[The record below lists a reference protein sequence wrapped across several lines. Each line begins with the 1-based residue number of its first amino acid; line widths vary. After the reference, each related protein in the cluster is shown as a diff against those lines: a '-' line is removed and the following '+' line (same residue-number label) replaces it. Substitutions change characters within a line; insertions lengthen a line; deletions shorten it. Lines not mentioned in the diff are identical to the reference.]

1 MDNFDAPL
9 RHPLK
14 SALCSL
20 LSSPPLLASPSLK
33 YTLDRVPD
41 PSSDRDCFPFAVRRA
56 VSRVRGWT
64 LRGAR
69 ATKPTRSTTCLH
81 FRASVQSAGGDRRGA
96 RGGRFRGE
104 NKTHCS
110 WTIWSRDAVVGP
122 KPSIGLNRQMEGH
135 GDANF
140 LCETATRRRLE
151 VRSPCNSTQ
160 STQCSAH

>member
-56 VSRVRGWT
+56 VSRVRVRGWT

-69 ATKPTRSTTCLH
+69 A
-81 FRASVQSAGGDRRGA
+81 RAPQNRRGA
-96 RGGRFRGE
+96 RRAYIFGPPSNLREATGE
-104 NKTHCS
+104 AREVGVLGAKIKRT
-110 WTIWSRDAVVGP
+110 AVGLFGVGM
-122 KPSIGLNRQMEGH
+122 LW
-135 GDANF
+135 
-140 LCETATRRRLE
+140 
-151 VRSPCNSTQ
+151 
-160 STQCSAH
+160 

>member
-14 SALCSL
+14 SALGSI

-69 ATKPTRSTTCLH
+69 AP
-81 FRASVQSAGGDRRGA
+81 QNRRGA
-96 RGGRFRGE
+96 RRAYIFGPPSNLREATGE
-104 NKTHCS
+104 AREVGVLGAKIKRT
-110 WTIWSRDAVVGP
+110 AVGLFGVGM
-122 KPSIGLNRQMEGH
+122 LW
-135 GDANF
+135 
-140 LCETATRRRLE
+140 
-151 VRSPCNSTQ
+151 
-160 STQCSAH
+160 